1 MNARFFLRQIL
12 LALSFMFF
20 FFCKIASCFKISR
33 KHVDKT
39 VFLSDSNCYWQ
50 SICSEEL
57 SIALLF

>member
-1 MNARFFLRQIL
+1 MNARFFLRQML
-12 LALSFMFF
+12 LALSFIF
-20 FFCKIASCFKISR
+20 FFCNIASCLKISR

-39 VFLSDSNCYWQ
+39 VFVSDSNCYWQ